1 MDKVQVKI
9 KKTNENAV
17 IPKYAL
23 EGDAGLDLTAVSEYI
38 EDNKDYGFI
47 EYGIGLAFEIPKG
60 FYGCIRPRSSIS
72 KTGLILANAPCTLDS
87 GFRGEFKVRFKW
99 IKGTKKYDIGDR
111 VAQLIVLPY
120 PQVELIEVEELE
132 QSVRGEGQFG
142 STGQ

>member
-17 IPKYAL
+17 MPKYAI
-23 EGDAGLDLTAVSEYI
+23 EGDAGLDLTAVSEYT
-38 EDNKDYGFI
+38 EDGKDYGFI

-60 FYGCIRPRSSIS
+60 FFGCIRPRSSIS

-99 IKGTKKYDIGDR
+99 IKGTKKYEIGDR
-111 VAQLIVLPY
+111 IAQLIVLPY
-120 PQVELIEVEELE
+120 PEVEFIEVEELE

-142 STGQ
+142 SSGN